1 MGQEKPEEEEQEELE
16 VEQLERGY
24 QPEPELE
31 RGSRSRAGA
40 SRNSYV
46 GSTLHSMEPEPEP
59 SPLEAENAALR
70 TETAR
75 LQREVVTLKGLL
87 AEQTR
92 VAAAAEAAA
101 MQSSLQRTIAALEE
115 EEGAAEGAGADERW
129 SGSDT
134 AAAGAC
140 VLCNL
145 VIGCALAAAA
155 AILLMAEPA
164 TSPCRQVEQ
173 AGASML
179 PACAGSLLAAAAATG
194 RGRPLPP
201 HVCGES
207 PPPWAQAVLRTA
219 GLCERPERPAAD
231 AEGERATPP
240 LLSMEVEHGGVF
252 VLGRRFFGSAARL
265 AIWEGEEPGQVA
277 EVRACV
283 RRWRRLGLTRGVW
296 AALAGAPRRRGDRRR
311 SQGRRQ
317 AAGGRRAAD
326 LRGAPHPAMGGYT
339 DRAGRRRCAAGCV

>member
-1 MGQEKPEEEEQEELE
+1 M
-16 VEQLERGY
+16 
-24 QPEPELE
+24 
-31 RGSRSRAGA
+31 
-40 SRNSYV
+40 
-46 GSTLHSMEPEPEP
+46 EPEP

-283 RRWRRLGLTRGVW
+283 RRWRRLGLTRGVCGSAGWCATAARRPKTLAGPSSSCWWTPRGRPPWSAASCHGRIYRSSW
-296 AALAGAPRRRGDRRR
+296 AAKMCRWLCLKATTRRRFALRRR
-311 SQGRRQ
+311 HTR
-317 AAGGRRAAD
+317 
-326 LRGAPHPAMGGYT
+326 LLP
-339 DRAGRRRCAAGCV
+339 